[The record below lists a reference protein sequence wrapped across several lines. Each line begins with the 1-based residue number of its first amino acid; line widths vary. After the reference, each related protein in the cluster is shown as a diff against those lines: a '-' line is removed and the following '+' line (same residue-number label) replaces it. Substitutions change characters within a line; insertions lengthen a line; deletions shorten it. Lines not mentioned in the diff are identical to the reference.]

1 VNTSAALLQDLF
13 GDRNVSVQ
21 IDHRG
26 LQTLRLLTSFCGD
39 FVKKE
44 CTAITHEAR
53 KTASRPLPTLTDRSL
68 KNCKKQ
74 IKEDERFFSRK

>member
-1 VNTSAALLQDLF
+1 VNTTAALLQDLF

-26 LQTLRLLTSFCGD
+26 LQTLRPLTSFSGD
-39 FVKKE
+39 FLKKE
-44 CTAITHEAR
+44 STAITQEAR
-53 KTASRPLPTLTDRSL
+53 KAASRPFSTLADRRL

-74 IKEDERFFSRK
+74 LKEDECFFSRR